1 MTFKASPFQHPLW
14 HQTVHAT
21 LGLTL
26 SFCLSTVALAEE
38 QSVKPAEDQITEALP
53 LVKNP
58 ELLEYVQAP
67 YPETAKAEGR
77 EGTVLLLIEIDEVGD
92 VSYIEVLTSA
102 GQDFDAAAT
111 EAAWNFVFD
120 PAEDANG
127 PTPVQI
133 EFSYGFVLDA
143 ASVEGAVED
152 EQSKED
158 LELTINFDGIVLEM
172 GTKRPLVNFPILIT
186 TPDGET
192 LETQTDANGKYEA
205 AVYPIGNITVQCAY
219 PEYETSVREV
229 ELTEG
234 DRTSLRIWMKNLN
247 YREDELVGVYR
258 KPSADVAR
266 RTLTMEEVKRVPGT
280 FGDPVRVIQ
289 SLPGAA
295 RSPFGSGLLIIR
307 GANPEDSAVY
317 VDGIRIPLIYHLGGL
332 VSILNPDLIDSV
344 DYLPGSYGVNYGRSL
359 GGVVDVKTKQEFPE
373 DNQFF
378 WSTDIID
385 SGGLV
390 QGRVGDWGVAIA
402 GRRSYIDVF
411 IPLFTK
417 NQNFTVSPKWYDYQ
431 VKVQQLDRAN
441 GSLSIFA
448 FGYRDKLTAGTNAD
462 TAQGSDPDFQGD
474 FGSTNSAHRAYIQW
488 KHNFSD
494 DWNMTITPS
503 YGIDKTSFDVGGG
516 LRITQDQ
523 PMFEIR
529 AETRWAPSEKFNLLL
544 GTDTVLGGFAFE
556 AELPFSFADVASFD
570 PLAER
575 NPVAFSG
582 SGYFYTPDV
591 YLQTEIHP
599 LKDTDRWIV
608 YPGLRFG
615 SGQIWDIDNPDPL
628 LQVQGWDPRISS
640 RLKIG
645 EHGTLKGGMGLY
657 SQWPQP
663 FEVWRPEGSTELQM
677 EKVLSAEIG
686 MEQQII
692 PGLNADIS
700 VFGKNLYDLIVDN
713 PDATS
718 TEALF
723 YVNEGIGRVYGME
736 AIIKQ
741 DPINNIFGWISY
753 TLSRSERNDY
763 PNRTTSLA
771 ADETPGSPS
780 SGDWYLFDLDQTHIL
795 TGVLGYQLPKDFGV
809 SSQVQYVT
817 GNPYTPYSGGI
828 YDLDQD
834 FYTGYS
840 TATYNSERLP
850 DYFAVNLRADKTFTF
865 EKWQLDTYADF
876 LNVIRGENPEFVVY
890 NYDYTDRRYIR
901 SLPFVP
907 SIGFET
913 EFHF

>member
-1 MTFKASPFQHPLW
+1 MNPRWPMYSALLS
-14 HQTVHAT
+14 
-21 LGLTL
+21 LTL
-26 SFCLSTVALAEE
+26 STSVFAQDPAVTEPLSTEE
-38 QSVKPAEDQITEALP
+38 EILP

-58 ELLEYVQAP
+58 ELVEYVQAP
-67 YPETAKAEGR
+67 YPEAAKEEGR
-77 EGTVLLLIEIDEVGD
+77 EGTVLLLIEIDEAGD
-92 VSYIEVLTSA
+92 VSYVEVLESA
-102 GQDFDAAAT
+102 GADFDAAAT
-111 EAAWNFVFD
+111 EAAWNFIFD

-143 ASVEGAVED
+143 STVEGAVED
-152 EQSKED
+152 EQAKEEVF
-158 LELTINFDGIVLEM
+158 LPVNLDGLIVEM
-172 GTKRPLVNFPILIT
+172 GTKRPLANFPILIT
-186 TPDGET
+186 TTDGT
-192 LETQTDANGKYEA
+192 VIETQTDENGNYEA
-205 AVYPIGNITVQCAY
+205 AVYPVGVVSVQCAY

-295 RSPFGSGLLIIR
+295 RSPFGSGFLIIR

-317 VDGIRIPLIYHLGGL
+317 VDGIRVPLIYHLGGL
-332 VSILNPDLIDSV
+332 VSILNPDLIDTV
-344 DYLPGSYGVNYGRSL
+344 DYLPGSYGVQYGRSL

-373 DNQFF
+373 DNQFY

-390 QGRVGDWGVAIA
+390 QGRVGDWGVAVA

-411 IPLFTK
+411 IPLFTQ
-417 NQNFTVSPKWYDYQ
+417 NQNFSVSPKWYDYQ
-431 VKVQQLDRAN
+431 VKVQQLDRKN

-448 FGYRDKLTAGTNAD
+448 FGYRDQLTAGTNAN

-474 FGSTNSAHRAYIQW
+474 FGSINSAHRAYVQW
-488 KHNFSD
+488 KHNLSD
-494 DWNMTITPS
+494 TWNMTVTPS
-503 YGIDKTSFDVGGG
+503 YGIDSASFDVGGG
-516 LRITQDQ
+516 VRVTQDQ
-523 PMFEIR
+523 PMLELR
-529 AETRWAPSEKFNLLL
+529 AETRWTPSDRFNLLL
-544 GTDTVLGGFAFE
+544 GTDTVAGSFTFK
-556 AELPFSFADVASFD
+556 AELPFSFEDAASFD

-575 NPVAFSG
+575 NPVSFG
-582 SGYFYTPDV
+582 GEGYYYTPDI

-599 LKDTDRWIV
+599 LKDIDRWVI
-608 YPGLRFG
+608 YPGIRYG
-615 SGQIWDIDNPDPL
+615 VGQIWDTENPDPL
-628 LQVQGWDPRISS
+628 VNVQGWDPRLST
-640 RLKIG
+640 RFKTG
-645 EHGTLKGGMGLY
+645 ENGTLKGGVGLY

-663 FEVWRPEGSTELQM
+663 FEVWRPNGSTELDM
-677 EKVLSAEIG
+677 EKVLSAELG
-686 MEQQII
+686 LEQQII
-692 PGLNADIS
+692 PGLNADVS
-700 VFGKNLYDLIVDN
+700 VFGKKLYDLIVDN
-713 PDATS
+713 PQATDAES
-718 TEALF
+718 LF
-723 YVNEGIGRVYGME
+723 YVNEGIGRIYGME

-741 DPINNIFGWISY
+741 DPINNIFGWVSY

-763 PNRTTSLA
+763 PNRTSELE
-771 ADETPGSPS
+771 ADEVPGAPS

-795 TGVLGYQLPKDFGV
+795 TGVLGYQFPKDFGV
-809 SSQVQYVT
+809 SGQLQYVT

-840 TATYNSERLP
+840 TAPYNSERLP
-850 DYFAVNLRADKTFTF
+850 NFFALNLRADKTFTF
-865 EKWQLDTYADF
+865 EKWQLDAYADL
-876 LNVIRGENPEFVVY
+876 LNVVRGENPEFVVY
-890 NYDYTDRRYIR
+890 NYDYTDRRFIR
-901 SLPFVP
+901 SLPFIP
-907 SIGFET
+907 SFGFET

>member
-1 MTFKASPFQHPLW
+1 MNTVMPYVSILCGLSLW
-14 HQTVHAT
+14 GIQPA
-21 LGLTL
+21 G
-26 SFCLSTVALAEE
+26 
-38 QSVKPAEDQITEALP
+38 AEDAPNSDNASTEEPLP

-67 YPETAKAEGR
+67 YPEAAKAEGR
-77 EGTVLLLIEIDEVGD
+77 EGNVLLLIEIDEVGD
-92 VSYIEVLTSA
+92 VSYIEVLESA
-102 GQDFDAAAT
+102 GTDFDTAAT
-111 EAAWNFVFD
+111 EAAWNFVFS

-133 EFSYGFVLDA
+133 EFAYGFVLDS

-152 EQSKED
+152 EQSKEEVS
-158 LELTINFDGIVLEM
+158 LPINLDGVVLEM
-172 GTKRPLVNFPILIT
+172 GTKRPLSNFRIRIT
-186 TPDGET
+186 TSEGEVV
-192 LETQTDANGKYEA
+192 ETQTNELGEYQA
-205 AVYPIGNITVQCAY
+205 AVYPVGTVTVQCAY
-219 PEYETSVREV
+219 PEYDTNIREI

-234 DRTSLRIWMKNLN
+234 ERTSYRIWMKNLN

-266 RTLTMEEVKRVPGT
+266 RTLTMEEVKRIPGT

-317 VDGIRIPLIYHLGGL
+317 VDGIRIPQIYHIGGL
-332 VSILNPDLIDSV
+332 VSILNPDLIDTV

-373 DNQFF
+373 DNQLY

-390 QGRVGDWGVAIA
+390 QGRIGNWGVSAA

-411 IPLFTK
+411 IPLFT
-417 NQNFTVSPKWYDYQ
+417 QDAAFTVSPKWYDYQ
-431 VKVQQLDRAN
+431 IKVKQLDRAN

-474 FGSTNSAHRAYIQW
+474 FGSIASAHRAYLQW

-503 YGIDKTSFDVGGG
+503 YGVDVTSVDVGGG
-516 LRITQDQ
+516 VRLTQEQ
-523 PMFEIR
+523 PIFELR
-529 AETRWAPSEKFNLLL
+529 AETNWRPNERFSLLV
-544 GTDTVLGGFAFE
+544 GTDTVVGGFDFE
-556 AELPFSFADVASFD
+556 AELPFSFEDVASFD

-575 NPVAFSG
+575 NPVAFTG
-582 SGYFYTPDV
+582 KGYFYTPDF
-591 YLQTEIHP
+591 YLQSEIHP
-599 LKDTDRWIV
+599 LKDPDRWVI
-608 YPGLRFG
+608 YPGLRFN
-615 SGQIWDIDNPDPL
+615 SGKLWDIDNPDPL
-628 LQVQGWDPRISS
+628 FQTQGWDPRISS

-645 EHGTLKGGMGLY
+645 QQGTLKGGVGLY

-663 FEVWRPEGSTELQM
+663 FEAWRPEGSTELEM
-677 EKVLSAEIG
+677 EKVLSAEVGI
-686 MEQQII
+686 EQQII

-700 VFGKNLYDLIVDN
+700 VFGKKLYDLIVDN

-718 TEALF
+718 TDALF

-741 DPINNIFGWISY
+741 DPINNIFGWLSY
-753 TLSRSERNDY
+753 TLSRSERNNY
-763 PNRTTSLA
+763 PNRSSELA
-771 ADETPGSPS
+771 VDEVAGSPS

-795 TGVLGYQLPKDFGV
+795 TGVLGYQLPKDFGL
-809 SSQVQYVT
+809 SSQIQYVT

-840 TATYNSERLP
+840 TAAYNSERLP
-850 DYFAVNLRADKTFTF
+850 DYFAINLRADKKFTF
-865 EKWQLDTYADF
+865 ETWQLDAYADF

-890 NYDYTDRRYIR
+890 NYDYTDQRFIR
-901 SLPFVP
+901 SLPFIP

>member
-1 MTFKASPFQHPLW
+1 MNSRRPMYSAF
-14 HQTVHAT
+14 
-21 LGLTL
+21 L
-26 SFCLSTVALAEE
+26 SLMLST
-38 QSVKPAEDQITEALP
+38 SVFAQETSTPTEDTPSTDEPLP

-67 YPETAKAEGR
+67 YPEAAKEEGR

-92 VSYIEVLTSA
+92 VSYIEVLKSGGA
-102 GQDFDAAAT
+102 DFDAAAT
-111 EAAWNFVFD
+111 EAAWNFIFD

-143 ASVEGAVED
+143 STVEGAIED
-152 EQSKED
+152 EQAKEEVV
-158 LELTINFDGIVLEM
+158 LPINLDGVVIEM
-172 GTKRPLVNFPILIT
+172 GTKRPLANFPILIT
-186 TPDGET
+186 TADGAVI
-192 LETQTDANGKYEA
+192 ETQTDDNGNYEA
-205 AVYPIGNITVQCAY
+205 AVYPVGVVTVQCAY
-219 PEYETSVREV
+219 PEYETSLREI

-234 DRTSLRIWMKNLN
+234 DRTSLRVWMKNLN

-317 VDGIRIPLIYHLGGL
+317 VDGIRVPLIYHLGGL

-344 DYLPGSYGVNYGRSL
+344 DYLPGSYGVQYGRSL

-373 DNQFF
+373 DNQFY

-390 QGRVGDWGVAIA
+390 QGRVGDWGVAVA

-411 IPLFTK
+411 IPLFTQ

-431 VKVQQLDRAN
+431 VKVQQLDRKN
-441 GSLSIFA
+441 GSLSVFA
-448 FGYRDKLTAGTNAD
+448 FGYRDQLTAGTNTG

-474 FGSTNSAHRAYIQW
+474 FGSINSAHRAYIQW

-494 DWNMTITPS
+494 TWNMTITPS
-503 YGIDKTSFDVGGG
+503 YGIDSASFDVGGG
-516 LRITQDQ
+516 VRVTQDQ
-523 PMFEIR
+523 PMLEVR
-529 AETRWAPSEKFNLLL
+529 AETRWAPSDRFNLLL
-544 GTDTVLGGFAFE
+544 GTDTVAGNFTFK
-556 AELPFSFADVASFD
+556 AELPFSFEDVASFD

-575 NPVAFSG
+575 NPVSFG
-582 SGYFYTPDV
+582 GEGYYYTPDI

-599 LKDTDRWIV
+599 LKNVDRWVI
-608 YPGLRFG
+608 YPGIRFG
-615 SGQIWDIDNPDPL
+615 SGQIWDSENPDPL
-628 LQVQGWDPRISS
+628 INVQGWDPRLST
-640 RLKIG
+640 RFKMG
-645 EHGTLKGGMGLY
+645 ENGTLKGGVGLY

-663 FEVWRPEGSTELQM
+663 FEVWRPNGSTELDM
-677 EKVLSAEIG
+677 EKVLSAEVG
-686 MEQQII
+686 LEQQII
-692 PGLNADIS
+692 PGLNADVS
-700 VFGKNLYDLIVDN
+700 VFGKKLYDLIVDN
-713 PDATS
+713 PDATDADS
-718 TEALF
+718 LF
-723 YVNEGIGRVYGME
+723 YVNEGIGRIYGME

-741 DPINNIFGWISY
+741 DPINNLFGWISY

-763 PNRTTSLA
+763 PNRTSDLE
-771 ADETPGSPS
+771 ADEVAGSPS

-795 TGVLGYQLPKDFGV
+795 TGVLGYQFPKDFGI
-809 SSQVQYVT
+809 SGQLQYVT

-840 TATYNSERLP
+840 TAAYNSERLP
-850 DYFAVNLRADKTFTF
+850 DFFALNLRADKKFTF
-865 EKWQLDTYADF
+865 EKWQLDAYADL
-876 LNVIRGENPEFVVY
+876 LNVVRGENPEFVVY
-890 NYDYTDRRYIR
+890 NYDYTDRRFIR
-901 SLPFVP
+901 SLPFIP
-907 SIGFET
+907 SVGFET